1 MTWSAGLSREAA
13 ISSGRRSCLR
23 PSIVAWATLMPLED
37 PRDFAMMSFTPA
49 ISRMA
54 RGAPPAAS
62 PAAPAGGVSR
72 DRPGAGA
79 AGDDAGARR
88 GGLHE
93 YAAGA
98 RGAED
103 RVDDRRAGEGYVE
116 EVLARLFDALLH
128 RESRLLGLRSE
139 EHTSELQSL

>member
-54 RGAPPAAS
+54 RAAPPAMT
-62 PAAPAGGVSR
+62 PVP
-72 DRPGAGA
+72 
-79 AGDDAGARR
+79 
-88 GGLHE
+88 
-93 YAAGA
+93 
-98 RGAED
+98 GAED
-103 RVDDRRAGEGYVE
+103 RVDDRRAREGHVE
-116 EVLARLFDALLH
+116 EVLARLFNALLH
-128 RESRLLGLRSE
+128 RETGFLGLAVPETDAALAVTDHHER
-139 EHTSELQSL
+139 